1 MNTSPLVIIG
11 IIVGVILVGI
21 LIVIALKRKKQGKS
35 KGTNYRVLFILGI
48 SFLPLGI
55 IYNIVFFTSGTKVF
69 LVLGIAFIG
78 MGLSYLAIGL
88 GNRDK
93 WKKQFNRS

>member
-11 IIVGVILVGI
+11 IIVGLILVGI
-21 LIVIALKRKKQGKS
+21 LVVFALKEKKGEKS
-35 KGTNYRVLFILGI
+35 QGTNYRALFILGI
-48 SFLPLGI
+48 CLLPLGI
-55 IYNIVFFTSGTKVF
+55 IYNIVFFISGTKVF
-69 LVLGIAFIG
+69 LVLGIALIG

-93 WKKQFNRS
+93 WKKQ

>member
-1 MNTSPLVIIG
+1 MNTYPFVIIG
-11 IIVGVILVGI
+11 IIVGLILVGI
-21 LIVIALKRKKQGKS
+21 LVVFALKKKKGEKS
-35 KGTNYRVLFILGI
+35 QGTNYRALFILGI
-48 SFLPLGI
+48 CFLPLGI

-93 WKKQFNRS
+93 WKKQ

>member
-1 MNTSPLVIIG
+1 MNGFPWIIIAILVG
-11 IIVGVILVGI
+11 LILVGI
-21 LIVIALKRKKQGKS
+21 LVVVTLRRKREGKS
-35 KGTNYRVLFILGI
+35 KGTDYRALFILGI

-55 IYNIVFFTSGTKVF
+55 IYEIVFFVSGTKVF

-78 MGLSYLAIGL
+78 MGLSYIAIGL

-93 WKKQFNRS
+93 WKKDM